1 MKNNIFEN
9 YIYNNKNRPLSKWA
23 HYFEIYEK
31 HFNKFR
37 NEKIS
42 LLEIGVGQGGSLQM
56 WKEYFGENISI
67 VGLDIGSHC
76 KNYEESQINVEIGS
90 QYDSIVLDD
99 LIYKYKNFDII
110 IDDGSH
116 ISEHIIFSFNHLFK
130 HLNEGGIYLVEDVHT
145 SYVES
150 FGGGLGRKGS
160 FVEFVK
166 DKFDEVNFFSIDHNA
181 AQSNYIT
188 KYVHSINV
196 YDSVVV
202 FEKKFKK
209 TKPYSIG
216 SPGNS
221 LPAEKSPSE
230 NLNLDY

>member
-1 MKNNIFEN
+1 MNFFEN
-9 YIYNNKNRPLSKWA
+9 YIYNNKNRPLSKWG
-23 HYFEIYEK
+23 HYFEIYERY
-31 HFNKFR
+31 FNKFR

-67 VGLDIGSHC
+67 VGLDISSHC
-76 KNYEESQINVEIGS
+76 KNYEESQIKIEIGS
-90 QYDSIVLDD
+90 QYDSNVLDD
-99 LIYKYKNFDII
+99 LIIKYKNFDII

-116 ISEHIIFSFNHLFK
+116 VNDHMIFSFNHLFK
-130 HLNEGGIYLVEDVHT
+130 YLNEGGVYLVEDVHT
-145 SYVES
+145 SYVDS
-150 FGGGLGRKGS
+150 FGGGLRRKGS

-166 DKFDEVNFFSIDHNA
+166 DKFDDVNLFAIDYNA
-181 AQSNYIT
+181 AHSNYIT
-188 KYVHSINV
+188 KYVNSITV

-221 LPAEKSPSE
+221 LPPEKNPSE
-230 NLNLDY
+230 NLELEH

>member
-1 MKNNIFEN
+1 MNFFEN
-9 YIYNNKNRPLSKWA
+9 YFCNNKKRPMNKWG
-23 HYFEIYEK
+23 HYFEIYDK

-37 NEKIS
+37 NKQIS
-42 LLEIGVGQGGSLQM
+42 LLEIGVGHGGSLQM

-67 VGLDIGSHC
+67 VGLDICTDC
-76 KNYEESQINVEIGS
+76 KNYEESQIKIEIGS
-90 QYDSIVLDD
+90 QYDSVVLDS
-99 LIYKYKNFDII
+99 LISKYKNFDII

-116 ISEHIIFSFNHLFK
+116 INEHVIFSFNHLFK
-130 HLNEGGIYLVEDVHT
+130 HLNEDGIYLVEDVHT

-150 FGGGLGRKGS
+150 FGGGLRKNGS

-166 DKFDEVNFFSIDHNA
+166 DKFDEINMFYTDYHNA
-181 AQSNYIT
+181 HYNYMT
-188 KYVHSINV
+188 KYIHSINV

-202 FEKKFKK
+202 FDKKFKK
-209 TKPYSIG
+209 TKPHSMS

-221 LPAEKSPSE
+221 LPPEKNPSG

>member
-1 MKNNIFEN
+1 MNFFEN
-9 YIYNNKNRPLSKWA
+9 YFYNNKDRPIHKWG

-37 NEKIS
+37 NKKIS

-56 WKEYFGENISI
+56 WKNYFGENISI
-67 VGLDIGSHC
+67 VGLDILPHC
-76 KNYEESQINVEIGS
+76 KDYEEPQIKIEIGS
-90 QYDSIVLDD
+90 QYDTIVLDD
-99 LIYKYKNFDII
+99 LIAKYQNFDII

-116 ISEHIIFSFNHLFK
+116 INDHVIFTFNHLFK
-130 HLNEGGIYLVEDVHT
+130 HLNEDGVYLIEDVHT

-150 FGGGLGRKGS
+150 FGGGLRKKGS

-166 DKFDEVNFFSIDHNA
+166 DMIDEVNMFSTDHHNA
-181 AQSNYIT
+181 KYNYMT
-188 KYVHSINV
+188 KYVNNINI
-196 YDSVVV
+196 YDSVIV

-209 TKPYSIG
+209 TIPYSIG

-221 LPAEKSPSE
+221 LPPHKNPSD
-230 NLNLDY
+230 NLDLNY